1 MMGTLTGFPNPPAMS
16 SNEQSSFSLD
26 AIAFMGTL
34 TGFPNPPRD

>member
-26 AIAFMGTL
+26 AIDGW
-34 TGFPNPPRD
+34 R